1 MVTIQSYAEV
11 IPEACTG
18 CKLCVYVCPTSAIE
32 MSENLAIIEESKCV
46 SCPNCI
52 GICGEDAIFKKSRE
66 TPLVLGVDYSTVDQE
81 KITEICRNSN
91 IHPMQWLCLCTATR
105 AREGAA
111 AIILGAK
118 TPEDMALMTGI
129 RSGCTVYCAMMSLRL
144 LKGAGIGF
152 VQQPKWRLYDTT
164 QSLWDIPED
173 VVKTYEGY
181 FLEEDKDVF
190 RKF

>member
-1 MVTIQSYAEV
+1 
-11 IPEACTG
+11 
-18 CKLCVYVCPTSAIE
+18 
-32 MSENLAIIEESKCV
+32 
-46 SCPNCI
+46 
-52 GICGEDAIFKKSRE
+52 
-66 TPLVLGVDYSTVDQE
+66 
-81 KITEICRNSN
+81 
-91 IHPMQWLCLCTATR
+91 MQWLCLCTATR